1 LSPVGAAQI
10 ISRLTL
16 ADVAVADEGLRPSTR
31 RGQPMQQELNARRK
45 TKNTKAV
52 WSEATR
58 IGNPKKFRAARATA
72 RFSSWREEKRR
83 EKKIY

>member
-1 LSPVGAAQI
+1 M
-10 ISRLTL
+10 SRLQMKGCGRPR
-16 ADVAVADEGLRPSTR
+16 AVSPL
-31 RGQPMQQELNARRK
+31 QQELDARRK

-58 IGNPKKFRAARATA
+58 IGTPKKFRAARVTA